1 MRVLF
6 FHSGR
11 EWSGAAR
18 VLSDAARGL
27 AQRGVDVTFVC
38 RPDSAVEERL
48 STTGYDFVPID
59 MEGSWR
65 SVAWRLRRVIL
76 DKTADVVVAQSSA
89 EHLVAAGAVRAAGRA
104 TVVRRVPAGTR
115 LAPDGATKWAARFA
129 PAGYLFTTSAEMQ
142 NAPAIRNRLRSAVAD
157 VGVDTAAYD
166 EIRPAT
172 RPVPPAIAGGPT
184 RLVVC
189 VYDPDAP
196 RGRVATALRTLA
208 MLAPRHPELRLAL
221 LGRGSDAED
230 LRMHAAALKITGLVS
245 HLGERDDHLQVLRAA
260 DVGWVTADQDAGAYG
275 ALDLMSLRIPVLAD
289 RGSIA
294 NRYVADG
301 ITGTLLPPG
310 DTPASAAAL
319 AALLAHDDQ
328 RNTMGSA
335 GRARVARD
343 YSLTSMVDGFLQAI
357 EGARERARA
366 S

>member
-11 EWSGAAR
+11 EWSGSAR
-18 VLSDAARGL
+18 VLADAARGL
-27 AQRGVDVTFVC
+27 TERGMAVTFVC

-48 STTGYDFVPID
+48 HTTGCDLVTID

-65 SVAWRLRRVIL
+65 GVSWRLRRVIL
-76 DKTADVVVAQSSA
+76 EKQADVVVVHTPV
-89 EHLVAAGAVRAAGRA
+89 EHLVAAAAVRTAGRGV
-104 TVVRRVPAGTR
+104 VVRRVPAGTR
-115 LAPDGATKWAARFA
+115 LEADGTTTWASRFA
-129 PAGYLFTTSAEMQ
+129 SSGYIFTDTGEMQ
-142 NAPAIRNRLRSAVAD
+142 SAPALRNRLRPAVAD
-157 VGVDTAAYD
+157 VGVDTALYD
-166 EIRPAT
+166 EVRAAS

-189 VYDPDAP
+189 VHDPDAP
-196 RGRVATALRTLA
+196 RARVATALRTIA

-221 LGRGSDAED
+221 LGRGSDAEE
-230 LRMHAAALKITGLVS
+230 LRMHAAALRITQLVS
-245 HLGERDDHLQVLRAA
+245 HLGERDDHLAVLRAA

-275 ALDLMSLRIPVLAD
+275 ALDLMALGIPVLAD

-301 ITGTLLPPG
+301 ITGMMLPSG

-328 RNTMGSA
+328 RATMGKA
-335 GRARVARD
+335 ARARVARD
-343 YSLTSMVDGFLQAI
+343 YTLRSMVDGFQAAI
-357 EGARERARA
+357 QAAQERRA
-366 S
+366 WG